1 MSIFDEYANHYRNAR
16 KAVVKGDCKLAKREL
31 DSFVHKL
38 SNIANDPYAFNRD
51 KFKEIIDKY
60 RSISIELREWGITT
74 TVYNAFNIK
83 FKSSYN
89 PVEEA
94 RQRAEEAEAKQ
105 QAEEAEEKQQAEEAE
120 EKQRAEEAEA
130 RRQAEEVEARRQVEE
145 AEARRQVEEA
155 EARQQAE
162 EAEARRQAEEAE
174 EKQRAEEAEAR
185 RQAEEA
191 EVKQRA
197 EEVEARRQAEEDV
210 KQEEDMSQDDE
221 YNEIERIAED
231 HKQQQEYKFKSPEPL
246 QPSVDTVDTSAI
258 ESEVLFVLTGEFYDR
273 KVKKEDL
280 AKKFC
285 VSMDILDGIL
295 LKLKDD
301 RLIRYSI
308 GMVKATYIAYNK
320 LGLPYPK
327 DIVIGNSISNKTVLC

>member
-105 QAEEAEEKQQAEEAE
+105 QAEEAEEKQ
-120 EKQRAEEAEA
+120 
-130 RRQAEEVEARRQVEE
+130 
-145 AEARRQVEEA
+145 
-155 EARQQAE
+155 
-162 EAEARRQAEEAE
+162 QAEEAE